1 MQDFSNSTVRDIAL
15 AYPQTTRVFEEFKID
30 YCCGGR
36 RGLDDAC
43 QNIGIDPQMLKTR
56 LDAVLTQAEPGQIFP
71 EHLPPSQLIDHIVTT
86 HHEFTKSE
94 IGRLNGLM
102 DKVCGKH
109 GQQHQELYRLREIYT
124 KMANDMLMHMQKEE
138 MMLFP
143 FIKQMA
149 LAASGAYPAFAPPFG
164 TVNNPIRTMMAEHE
178 TAAEEFRQMHEVTN
192 EFLFPEDACPSF
204 RALYAGLQDLEKDL
218 HRHVHLEN
226 NVLFEQA
233 LELEAKVFG
242 DSLEANSSLCCHTG
256 H

>member
-1 MQDFSNSTVRDIAL
+1 
-15 AYPQTTRVFEEFKID
+15 
-30 YCCGGR
+30 
-36 RGLDDAC
+36 
-43 QNIGIDPQMLKTR
+43 
-56 LDAVLTQAEPGQIFP
+56 
-71 EHLPPSQLIDHIVTT
+71 
-86 HHEFTKSE
+86 
-94 IGRLNGLM
+94 
-102 DKVCGKH
+102 
-109 GQQHQELYRLREIYT
+109 
-124 KMANDMLMHMQKEE
+124 
-138 MMLFP
+138 
-143 FIKQMA
+143 
-149 LAASGAYPAFAPPFG
+149 
-164 TVNNPIRTMMAEHE
+164 MMAEHE